1 MYLKIITYEYD
12 LNIIWTWCMRHFSL
26 YGGPVGI
33 TSFEEIQGRT
43 HFSLSYWDNIFI
55 MDLNR
60 TCTFLFCNL
69 IVLQYLTGFLDKA
82 KVRWLAPCA
91 KISISLIMWR
101 LHWTRVIDLYTLIRP
116 LLCYIHRS
124 RPVTSRLAPYG
135 NFFLCAPPPL
145 GHFFFH
151 TFDKYVNL
159 FLNCSLFRL
168 LKNQNTTYNL

>member
-1 MYLKIITYEYD
+1 MSM
-12 LNIIWTWCMRHFSL
+12 IWISFELGAWDIFHYMEGQNS
-26 YGGPVGI
+26 I
-33 TSFEEIQGRT
+33 TSFEEIQRRT

-60 TCTFLFCNL
+60 TCAFLFCNL

-101 LHWTRVIDLYTLIRP
+101 LHWKRVIDLYTLIRP

-124 RPVTSRLAPYG
+124 IFEINQT
-135 NFFLCAPPPL
+135 PL
-145 GHFFFH
+145 TGI
-151 TFDKYVNL
+151 
-159 FLNCSLFRL
+159 
-168 LKNQNTTYNL
+168 